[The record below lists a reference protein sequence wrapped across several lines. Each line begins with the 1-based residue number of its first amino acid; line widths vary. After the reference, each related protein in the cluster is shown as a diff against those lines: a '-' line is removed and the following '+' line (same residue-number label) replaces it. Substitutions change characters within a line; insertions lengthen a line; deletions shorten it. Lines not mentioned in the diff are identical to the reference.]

1 MGDGY
6 YDLQSASQTDDNG
19 VSGENFYWQDYLGDD
34 YARIPIKFAR
44 KYFAE
49 SGGNP
54 DELKLFIND
63 YNLESDWDQNKKLKS
78 LIHWIDVG
86 SLTGKQR
93 WTVSVLKCMCLTI

>member
-1 MGDGY
+1 MNLFPEKIRMGMAITIFSQ
-6 YDLQSASQTDDNG
+6 LPQTDDNG

-54 DELKLFIND
+54 DELKL
-63 YNLESDWDQNKKLKS
+63 L
-78 LIHWIDVG
+78 
-86 SLTGKQR
+86 LT
-93 WTVSVLKCMCLTI
+93 TIIWNPTGIRIRS